1 MFHHK
6 VPDLGFRVSATAHAS
21 NPSGSLLEVAPSSN
35 PIGSLSASS
44 ISQWLC
50 FLLAVILNEGG
61 VGP

>member
-1 MFHHK
+1 M
-6 VPDLGFRVSATAHAS
+6 GFRVSTTAHAS
-21 NPSGSLLEVAPSSN
+21 NPSGSRLEVAPPSN
-35 PIGSLSASS
+35 RRGSLSASS